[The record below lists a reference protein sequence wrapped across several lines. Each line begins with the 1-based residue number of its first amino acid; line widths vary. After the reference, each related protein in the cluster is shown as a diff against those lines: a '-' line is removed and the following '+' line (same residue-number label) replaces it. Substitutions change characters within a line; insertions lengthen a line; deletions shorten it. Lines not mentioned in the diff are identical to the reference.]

1 MLSVIVLAP
10 SGSDPAAARAQ
21 EAVVRSLAALV
32 GAAVADV
39 VRDACIV
46 GAPESRLGSVADH
59 AGCELVEDQDL
70 ARGLS
75 QAVRA
80 ARSERVFVLAAG
92 HAPMSGFIDEMSDWG
107 LSSSPP
113 AAALRAEPASLAQ
126 RLFPSF
132 ARCVGVVAQKQ
143 DILAVAGDGPA
154 ALARKLGA
162 RSLLTRARRV
172 V

>member
-10 SGSDPAAARAQ
+10 FGSDPAAARAQ

-46 GAPESRLGSVADH
+46 GPPDARLGSVADH
-59 AGCELVEDQDL
+59 AGCALVEDQDP
-70 ARGLS
+70 ARGLA

-80 ARSERVFVLAAG
+80 VRGDRVFVLAAG
-92 HAPMSGFIDEMSDWG
+92 YAPMSGFIDEMSDWG

-126 RLFPSF
+126 RLFPLL
-132 ARCVGVVAQKQ
+132 ARCVGVVALKR
-143 DILAVAGDGPA
+143 DILAVASDNPT

-162 RSLLTRARRV
+162 RTLLTRARRAT
-172 V
+172 

>member
-10 SGSDPAAARAQ
+10 SGADPAAGRVH

-46 GAPESRLGSVADH
+46 GAPTDRLAAVADH
-59 AGCELVEDQDL
+59 AGCAIVEDSN
-70 ARGLS
+70 AGKGVATAIRATRGD
-75 QAVRA
+75 
-80 ARSERVFVLAAG
+80 RVFVLAAG
-92 HAPMSGFIDEMSDWG
+92 YAPLTGFIDEISDW
-107 LSSSPP
+107 SMSAAPP
-113 AAALRAEPASLAQ
+113 AVALRAEPGSLAQ
-126 RLFPSF
+126 RLFPSL
-132 ARCVGVVAQKQ
+132 ARCVGIIAAKQ
-143 DILAVAGDGPA
+143 DMLAVVGDNPA

-162 RSLLTRARRV
+162 RALVTRARRV

>member
-10 SGSDPAAARAQ
+10 SVADPAAGRVH

-46 GAPESRLGSVADH
+46 GDPSQRLASVADH
-59 AGCELVEDQDL
+59 AGCALVEEADPG
-70 ARGLS
+70 AGLRKAIA
-75 QAVRA
+75 AVRGD
-80 ARSERVFVLAAG
+80 RIFLLAAG
-92 HAPMSGFIDEMSDWG
+92 YAPMSGFNDEMSDWA
-107 LSSSPP
+107 LSATPP

-126 RLFPSF
+126 RLFPSW
-132 ARCVGVVAQKQ
+132 APCVGVVAMRQ
-143 DILAVAGDGPA
+143 DMTTVAAESPA

-162 RSLLTRARRV
+162 RTLVTRARRV